1 MIQLLPSV
9 KWDKYSFNLECF
21 SAKNITSLYLPR
33 IVLHFLK
40 RSTTL
45 IYPIEKSHSFHCLS
59 FWLENDMSS
68 SNLSVKKYN
77 VLLTFSHNVAGRQQK
92 CVTRELCVSASNNK
106 NPLVVKQIGKI
117 TNYSSNSEQ
126 WNKVPNFKPWCSCEL
141 ILKTSPFSWHD
152 FLNFQCHYRKSSF
165 SLFLSCDFYSC
176 IRVVMHDFERF
187 TPTCFSATHLIFS

>member
-1 MIQLLPSV
+1 MIQLLASV

-45 IYPIEKSHSFHCLS
+45 IYPIEKNHSFHCVS

-92 CVTRELCVSASNNK
+92 CVTQEVCVGASNNK
-106 NPLVVKQIGKI
+106 NPLCRAIIMNMVFLI
-117 TNYSSNSEQ
+117 TRG
-126 WNKVPNFKPWCSCEL
+126 F
-141 ILKTSPFSWHD
+141 ILRRYNGTYMQARGH
-152 FLNFQCHYRKSSF
+152 
-165 SLFLSCDFYSC
+165 
-176 IRVVMHDFERF
+176 
-187 TPTCFSATHLIFS
+187 

>member
-1 MIQLLPSV
+1 MIQLLASV

-45 IYPIEKSHSFHCLS
+45 IYPIEKNHSFHCLS

-92 CVTRELCVSASNNK
+92 WVTRKVCVGASNNK
-106 NPLVVKQIGKI
+106 NPLVLKQIGKI
-117 TNYSSNSEQ
+117 ANYSTNSKQ
-126 WNKVPNFKPWCSCEL
+126 WNKVLNFKPWHSCEL
-141 ILKTSPFSWHD
+141 ILKISP
-152 FLNFQCHYRKSSF
+152 F

-187 TPTCFSATHLIFS
+187 YTYLFFCNSFNI